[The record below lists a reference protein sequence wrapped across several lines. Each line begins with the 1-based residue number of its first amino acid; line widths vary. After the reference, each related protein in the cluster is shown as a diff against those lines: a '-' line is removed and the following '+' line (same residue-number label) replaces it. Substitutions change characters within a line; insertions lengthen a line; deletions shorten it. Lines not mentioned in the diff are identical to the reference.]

1 MKKFDSIR
9 PYQDEEVNQV
19 LINLSNN
26 RRFLKMLFSTG
37 RFNKIRFIPFS
48 RKILSFVL
56 KNKVKNIN
64 TVIEYQNEFE
74 LSLIHI

>member
-19 LINLSNN
+19 LINLSNK
-26 RRFLKMLFSTG
+26 RRFLTMLFSTG
-37 RFNKIRFIPFS
+37 RFNKIRFVPFS
-48 RKILSFVL
+48 RKIVRFVL
-56 KNKVKNIN
+56 KNNVTNIN

-74 LSLIHI
+74 SNQ